1 MDIAFGWQMLWG
13 RGWLMRSTSLQKAST
28 YQLLCC
34 ASKQFWVAYSFKN
47 ARRVAPLVHPTCQGE
62 ARWAVFFLC
71 WNHLASRSR
80 EIPSTGWSRKCCWRT
95 GFSIFRFQTSSAFKL
110 VQNSKFILS
119 QQERVGETFATLD
132 SCAQSFKHT
141 SWYCSAALKKIFQVQ
156 PQMEAVKWD
165 GPFFVVVYQG
175 ILQIAYL
182 EAAESDS
189 SLYVLMFF
197 PMFLEHYAQGFLS
210 IFIWIEDV
218 FKFLISWYPPS
229 VQPPIQKSTSPS
241 FSRLC
246 WQGLLSMAAKEFNHH
261 SHCLK
266 CTANTWFPD
275 LEIGGWV
282 PRNLSSFH
290 ISVTSLFEVLDFL
303 FCPQLRILLAADS
316 PSSMSILTRH
326 VAWLPAAY
334 PFLFPRESSSLPSH
348 DRVSARIFSGADKR
362 QIRSWRSREDQALEW
377 QQKKLDIP
385 WINLILEDRT
395 LWHLP
400 NSSALSSRRYA
411 FLCRYQEGC
420 RCAEEPWGQI
430 FNSGFVLISFV
441 FTFSFRKEKGLPAPA
456 KKGSGLT
463 DIAFE
468 IKRHGIETKKSAPVA
483 KERVVELMVRKMKMT
498 RTTNGQTCS
507 QNVILYCH
515 QLSSAFHFWISDT
528 CHVSFVQN
536 LRRSTSKSRSDRK
549 MMQPRWRRLMDPWDL
564 FALRRWF

>member
-1 MDIAFGWQMLWG
+1 MDL
-13 RGWLMRSTSLQKAST
+13 
-28 YQLLCC
+28 
-34 ASKQFWVAYSFKN
+34 
-47 ARRVAPLVHPTCQGE
+47 
-62 ARWAVFFLC
+62 
-71 WNHLASRSR
+71 
-80 EIPSTGWSRKCCWRT
+80 
-95 GFSIFRFQTSSAFKL
+95 
-110 VQNSKFILS
+110 
-119 QQERVGETFATLD
+119 
-132 SCAQSFKHT
+132 
-141 SWYCSAALKKIFQVQ
+141 
-156 PQMEAVKWD
+156 
-165 GPFFVVVYQG
+165 FFVVVYQG

-362 QIRSWRSREDQALEW
+362 QIRSWRSREDQAFGM
-377 QQKKLDIP
+377 
-385 WINLILEDRT
+385 T
-395 LWHLP
+395 
-400 NSSALSSRRYA
+400 
-411 FLCRYQEGC
+411 
-420 RCAEEPWGQI
+420 
-430 FNSGFVLISFV
+430 
-441 FTFSFRKEKGLPAPA
+441 
-456 KKGSGLT
+456 
-463 DIAFE
+463 
-468 IKRHGIETKKSAPVA
+468 A
-483 KERVVELMVRKMKMT
+483 KETWYTL
-498 RTTNGQTCS
+498 N
-507 QNVILYCH
+507 
-515 QLSSAFHFWISDT
+515 
-528 CHVSFVQN
+528 
-536 LRRSTSKSRSDRK
+536 
-549 MMQPRWRRLMDPWDL
+549 
-564 FALRRWF
+564 